1 MGHKIM
7 HMEPTDESDG
17 FVNITPDPSAHLMVG
32 DWLYFSSEWF
42 ANQAL
47 ILQEWAGL
55 GTA

>member
-1 MGHKIM
+1 M